1 MPTGADNHIG
11 NLTFKF
17 MKKTFLLWATG
28 TLALAAPLSTSAQT
42 PNSSSTSAGIF
53 NGPKDFKTWSI
64 GVNGGLLAPVAAT
77 GGQNDFTK
85 WKASAG
91 YGAYVKW
98 QLLHALGIRADYVG
112 GKLRADNS
120 KELGNDELPSRPY
133 DAYET
138 KLKWSASLSAVVN
151 VATINWLYKQNFVQ
165 IYLMAGAGLAGY
177 NPELERGGTKTEYK
191 PNGTIKELIIPV
203 GGGLKFKL
211 SEVVNL
217 DLGYTMHFLDGDNL
231 DGYNY
236 GGGHDKYSYGYA
248 GLEFSLG
255 PGTKRQLAWH
265 NPAKVMYDELA
276 AQKAALQQELEST
289 RSTNAR
295 LSADMDKVLKDTDGD
310 GVSDFFD
317 KCPGT
322 TQGVKV
328 DGGGCELPKDTTP
341 RTVVQQVTEEDRRL
355 VRDAIQNL
363 EFATGKADI
372 KPNSYPSLNRV
383 AELLKTKN
391 FSLKLAGHTDNV
403 GRDDNN
409 MRLSKDRAESVKQ
422 YLVSQGANPS
432 RIEATGYGET
442 QPIASNK
449 TAAGRQKNRRVEF
462 TLY

>member
-1 MPTGADNHIG
+1 
-11 NLTFKF
+11 
-17 MKKTFLLWATG
+17 MKKTFLLWAIG
-28 TLALAAPLSTSAQT
+28 TLTLAAPLTTSAQT
-42 PNSSSTSAGIF
+42 PSSSASPGIF

-64 GVNGGLLAPVAAT
+64 GVNGGLLGPVAPT

-98 QLLHALGIRADYVG
+98 QLLHALGIRADYIG
-112 GKLRADNS
+112 GKLKADNS
-120 KELGNDELPSRPY
+120 KELGNDEKPVRPY

-165 IYLMAGAGLAGY
+165 IYVSAGAGLAGY
-177 NPELERGGTKTEYK
+177 NPELETGGTKLDYK
-191 PNGTIKELIIPV
+191 PDGTIKELIIPV
-203 GGGLKFKL
+203 GAGLKFKL

-231 DGYNY
+231 DGYY
-236 GGGHDKYSYGYA
+236 FGGSHDKYSYGYA

-255 PGTKRQLAWH
+255 PSHKRQLTWH

-276 AQKAALQQELEST
+276 AQKAALQQELDSS
-289 RSTNAR
+289 RSANAR
-295 LSADMDKVLKDTDGD
+295 LIADMDKVLKDADGD

-322 TQGVKV
+322 AQGTKV
-328 DGGGCELPKDTTP
+328 DGGGCDLPRDTTP
-341 RTVVQQVTEEDRRL
+341 PKTIVQQITDEDRRL
-355 VRDAIQNL
+355 VRDAISNL
-363 EFATGKADI
+363 EFATGKASI
-372 KPNSYPSLNRV
+372 KPSSFPSLNRV

-409 MRLSKDRAESVKQ
+409 MRLSKDRAESVKE

>member
-1 MPTGADNHIG
+1 M
-11 NLTFKF
+11 K
-17 MKKTFLLWATG
+17 KKTFLLWAAG
-28 TLALAAPLSTSAQT
+28 TLTLAVPQSTSAQT
-42 PNSSSTSAGIF
+42 SNSSSTSAGIF

-64 GVNGGLLAPVAAT
+64 GVNGGLLGPVAPT

-98 QLLHALGIRADYVG
+98 QLLHALGIRADYIG
-112 GKLRADNS
+112 GKLKADNS
-120 KELGNDELPSRPY
+120 KELGNDEKPTRKY
-133 DAYET
+133 DSYET

-165 IYLMAGAGLAGY
+165 IYVSAGAGLAGY
-177 NPELERGGTKTEYK
+177 NPELMSGSTKIDYK
-191 PNGTIKELIIPV
+191 PDGTIKELIIPV
-203 GGGLKFKL
+203 GAGLKFKL

-231 DGYNY
+231 DGYYY
-236 GGGHDKYSYGYA
+236 GGSHDKYSYGYA

-255 PGTKRQLAWH
+255 PSNKRQLAWH

-322 TQGVKV
+322 AQGVKV
-328 DGGGCELPKDTTP
+328 DGGGCDLPKDTTP
-341 RTVVQQVTEEDRRL
+341 PKTIVQQITEEDRRL
-355 VRDAIQNL
+355 VREAIQNL
-363 EFATGKADI
+363 EFATGKASI
-372 KPNSYPSLNRV
+372 KPSSFPSLNRV
-383 AELLKTKN
+383 AELLKNKN

>member
-1 MPTGADNHIG
+1 
-11 NLTFKF
+11 
-17 MKKTFLLWATG
+17 MKKTFLLWASG
-28 TLALAAPLSTSAQT
+28 TLAFAAPLNIAAQTTGSTS
-42 PNSSSTSAGIF
+42 PGIF
-53 NGPKDFKTWSI
+53 NGTKDFKTWSI
-64 GVNGGLLAPVAAT
+64 GVNGGLLAPVAPT
-77 GGQNDFTK
+77 GGGNDFTK

-98 QLLHALGIRADYVG
+98 QLLHSLGIRADYIG
-112 GKLRADNS
+112 GKLKADNT
-120 KELGNDELPSRPY
+120 KELGNETPPARAY
-133 DAYET
+133 DSYET

-165 IYLMAGAGLAGY
+165 IYVSAGAGLAGY
-177 NPELERGGTKTEYK
+177 NPEPETGGTKIDYK
-191 PNGTIKELIIPV
+191 ADGTIKELIIPV
-203 GGGLKFKL
+203 GAGLKFKL

-231 DGYNY
+231 DGYYY
-236 GGGHDKYSYGYA
+236 GGSRDKYSYGYA

-255 PGTKRQLAWH
+255 PSNKRQLTWH
-265 NPAKVMYDELA
+265 NPAKVMYDDMV
-276 AQKAALQQELEST
+276 AQKAALQQELESS
-289 RSTNAR
+289 RSANAR
-295 LSADMDKVLKDTDGD
+295 LTADMDKVLKDTDGD

-317 KCPGT
+317 KCPT
-322 TQGVKV
+322 TAQGVKV
-328 DGGGCELPKDTTP
+328 DGGGCDLPRDTTP
-341 RTVVQQVTEEDRRL
+341 KTVVQQITDEDRRL

-363 EFATGKADI
+363 EFATGKASI
-372 KPNSYPSLNRV
+372 KPSSFPSLNRV

>member
-1 MPTGADNHIG
+1 MALATP
-11 NLTFKF
+11 LT
-17 MKKTFLLWATG
+17 TAAQTTG
-28 TLALAAPLSTSAQT
+28 TSGGGASP
-42 PNSSSTSAGIF
+42 GIF
-53 NGPKDFKTWSI
+53 NGTKDFKTWSI
-64 GVNGGLLAPVAAT
+64 GVNGGLLGPVAPT
-77 GGQNDFTK
+77 GGGNDFTK

-98 QLLHALGIRADYVG
+98 QILHALGIRADYIG
-112 GKLRADNS
+112 GKLQADNS
-120 KELGNDELPSRPY
+120 KELGDESAPNRPY
-133 DAYET
+133 ESFET

-165 IYLMAGAGLAGY
+165 IYVSAGAGLAGY
-177 NPELERGGTKTEYK
+177 NPELTTVNNEKIDYK
-191 PNGTIKELIIPV
+191 ADGTIKELIIPV
-203 GGGLKFKL
+203 GAGLKFKL
-211 SEVVNL
+211 SELVNL

-231 DGYNY
+231 DGYYY
-236 GGGHDKYSYGYA
+236 GGSHDKYSYGYA

-255 PGTKRQLAWH
+255 PSNKPQLAWN
-265 NPAKVMYDELA
+265 NPAKMMYDDLA

-289 RSTNAR
+289 KSANAR
-295 LSADMDKVLKDTDGD
+295 LSADIDKLLKDADGD

-322 TQGVKV
+322 AQGTKV
-328 DGGGCELPKDTTP
+328 DGGGCDLPKDTTP
-341 RTVVQQVTEEDRRL
+341 KTVVQQITDEDRRL

-363 EFATGKADI
+363 EFATGKASI
-372 KPNSYPSLNRV
+372 KPSSFASLDRV
-383 AELLKTKN
+383 AELLKNKN

-422 YLVSQGANPS
+422 YLVSKGANPS